1 MKRSE
6 IDQLI
11 DETLDWLK
19 ERRVHLPPLA
29 EWTAEEWAQKGHEYD
44 EIRENM
50 LGWDV
55 TDYGH
60 DDFHHLGLLL
70 FTIRNGNLK
79 NERFA
84 KPYAE
89 KVLAR
94 LAQHR

>member
-1 MKRSE
+1 MNTMRSAK
-6 IDQLI
+6 IC
-11 DETLDWLK
+11 
-19 ERRVHLPPLA
+19 
-29 EWTAEEWAQKGHEYD
+29 
-44 EIRENM
+44 
-50 LGWDV
+50 WDV